1 MGHHSEHG
9 DGMTVNLD
17 STIEAIRAASFEDP
31 KAQSSTEWRGR
42 IAEALGRRDAELWH
56 ALLRFETNKSGY
68 LDAGKQFLAVIS
80 GAHMAWVKL
89 TGIRLEVYVYT
100 PEEGEKVV
108 EALKYLGVSNAE
120 VHSFDHQRDGLTHI
134 VKGSLL

>member
-1 MGHHSEHG
+1 
-9 DGMTVNLD
+9 MTVD
-17 STIEAIRAASFEDP
+17 IGSTIEAIRAASFEAP
-31 KAQSSTEWRGR
+31 KAESSTEWQRR
-42 IAEALGRRDAELWH
+42 ITEIIGRRDAELWH

-68 LDAGKQFLAVIS
+68 LDAGKAFLAALS

-89 TGIRLEVYVYT
+89 TGINLEVYVYDV
-100 PEEGEKVV
+100 EAGVQVV
-108 EALKYLGVSNAE
+108 EALKYLGVSNAK

>member
-1 MGHHSEHG
+1 
-9 DGMTVNLD
+9 MTVD
-17 STIEAIRAASFEDP
+17 IAPTIEAIRVASFEAP
-31 KAQSSTEWRGR
+31 KAESSTEWQRR

-56 ALLRFETNKSGY
+56 ALLRHETNKSGY
-68 LDAGKQFLAVIS
+68 LDAGKSFLTVIS

-89 TGIRLEVYVYT
+89 TGINLEVYVYDV
-100 PEEGEKVV
+100 EAGVQVV
-108 EALKYLGVSNAE
+108 EALKYLGVSNAK